1 MLMPARGFLRYCQV
15 PKATEDFRR
24 LLPSGMRCTC
34 LNHINDCEMTVI
46 DHDTQE
52 AVWIVRA
59 EYCSILRPPTPQSH
73 G

>member
-1 MLMPARGFLRYCQV
+1 
-15 PKATEDFRR
+15 
-24 LLPSGMRCTC
+24 
-34 LNHINDCEMTVI
+34 MTVI